1 MKNKINFLDL
11 GFQPLANNYLRKNQL
26 NKKEKKYRLKIG
38 INTNTKLVSI
48 NKPIS
53 SKMMFNNKYPY
64 RSSMSKTM
72 LKSFKNLAISI
83 NKNLKPKKILEIG
96 SNDGSFIK
104 NFSKKKVIG
113 IEPCSNIEKIT
124 KKKGFN
130 TYSLYWNL
138 KTARELLKKEGKV
151 DLIYSANTISHI
163 ENLDEVFK
171 SINILLNDNGT
182 LIVEDP
188 SLLECLKKNTY
199 DQFYNEH
206 IYVFSLLGIENIL
219 KKHNFEI
226 FHVQN
231 LDIHGGSNR
240 YFIKKKINKGQILSS
255 VNKQRKKELS
265 YGIQKISTYKKFAK
279 RVKSSKDELKRIFS
293 KISSKNKKVIG
304 YGVTAKS
311 ATILNYCKIGKG
323 LISYFID
330 TTKDKQNKYT
340 PGTKIP
346 ILKYQGFIQKD
357 VDFVFLGAWNFQK
370 EIFNK
375 EKKFIKRGGKFIIHT
390 PRPKIL

>member
-1 MKNKINFLDL
+1 MKNSVSFLDL
-11 GFQPLANNYLRKNQL
+11 GFQPLANNYLKKNQL
-26 NKKEKKYRLKIG
+26 NKKEKKYKLKIG
-38 INTNTKLVSI
+38 FNVKTKLVSI

-53 SKMMFNNKYPY
+53 SKVMFNNKYPY

-72 LKSFKNLAISI
+72 LKSFKDLAKLI
-83 NKNLKPKKILEIG
+83 NKEFNPKQILEIG

-104 NFSKKKVIG
+104 NFPKKKVIG
-113 IEPCSNIEKIT
+113 IEPCSNVEKIT
-124 KKKGFN
+124 KKKGFK
-130 TYSLYWNL
+130 TYPLYWNSS
-138 KTARELLKKEGKV
+138 TAKKLLNKEGKV

-163 ENLDEVFK
+163 EDLDEVFK
-171 SINILLNDNGT
+171 SINILLNDDGI
-182 LIVEDP
+182 LIIEDP

-206 IYVFSLLGIENIL
+206 IYVFSLVGIENIL
-219 KKHNFEI
+219 KKHHFEI

-240 YFIKKKINKGQILSS
+240 YFIKKKFNKKKIHSS
-255 VNKQRKKELS
+255 VRNQRKKEKN
-265 YGIQKISTYKKFAK
+265 YGIKNISTYKKFAK
-279 RVKSSKDELKRIFS
+279 RVEFS
-293 KISSKNKKVIG
+293 KKKLKKIFLNINSKNKKIIG

-311 ATILNYCKIGKG
+311 TTILNYCKIGKD

-330 TTKDKQNKYT
+330 TTKEKQNKYT

-346 ILKYQGFIQKD
+346 ILRYPGFIKD
-357 VDFVFLGAWNFQK
+357 NIDYVFLGAWNFKK
-370 EIFNK
+370 EIFDK

-390 PRPKIL
+390 PSPKIL

>member
-11 GFQPLANNYLRKNQL
+11 GFQPLANNYLRKSQL

-38 INTNTKLVSI
+38 ININTKLVSI

-53 SKMMFNNKYPY
+53 SKMMFNDKYPY

-163 ENLDEVFK
+163 ENLDEVLK

-182 LIVEDP
+182 LIIEDP

-206 IYVFSLLGIENIL
+206 IYVFSLLSIENIL
-219 KKHNFEI
+219 KKHNFEV

-231 LDIHGGSNR
+231 LKIHGGSNR
-240 YFIKKKINKGQILSS
+240 YFIKKKINKSQILST
-255 VNKQRKKELS
+255 VNKQRKKEFN
-265 YGIQKISTYKKFAK
+265 YGIQKVSTYKKFAK
-279 RVKSSKDELKRIFS
+279 RVKLSKDKLKRIFL
-293 KISSKNKKVIG
+293 KINSKNKKIIG

-390 PRPKIL
+390 PKPKIL